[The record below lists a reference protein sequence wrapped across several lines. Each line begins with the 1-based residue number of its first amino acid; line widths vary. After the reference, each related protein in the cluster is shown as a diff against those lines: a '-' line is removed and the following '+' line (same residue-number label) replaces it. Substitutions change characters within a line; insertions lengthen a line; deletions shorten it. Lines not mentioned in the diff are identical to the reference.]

1 MDLTALSTTRWTLQ
15 CCDGQDGG
23 SVAGREPPVPVSGQ
37 SKQLWKTQPSE
48 WLLLPLLHRKRVKV
62 QKNKP
67 VLISNEKLQM
77 ENEGKPT
84 SL

>member
-1 MDLTALSTTRWTLQ
+1 M
-15 CCDGQDGG
+15 
-23 SVAGREPPVPVSGQ
+23 SGQ